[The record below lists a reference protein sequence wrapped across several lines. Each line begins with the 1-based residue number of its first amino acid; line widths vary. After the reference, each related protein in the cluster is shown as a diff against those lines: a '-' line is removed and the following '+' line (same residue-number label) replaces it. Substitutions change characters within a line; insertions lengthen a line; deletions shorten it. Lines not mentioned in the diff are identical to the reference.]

1 MLILQ
6 LVINGILVGALY
18 TCIALGFS
26 IMWGVMNLI
35 NLAHGSLIMLGA
47 YIAVLLFTF
56 GGVDPFLAIP
66 VSAAVLFAVGYLL
79 QRWVINLVIRGS
91 VFLTLILTFGFDMLL
106 VNVMLVLFSAD
117 TRSVTPSYSGLG
129 FAYGNLVVPYIR
141 IGVFLVAVTLTFL
154 LSTFL
159 TRTKLGNAIRSTSF
173 DREAAELVGVDVARI
188 FPLTFGIGAAMA
200 GAAGALVATTYSISP
215 VLGGAFTMKA
225 FVVVV
230 LGGLGSVPG
239 AVLGGLTLGVVE
251 HLSTL
256 VAPPGYQEGIGF
268 IVLLIVLVLRPS
280 GLLGKPFYAEV
291 KA

>member
-6 LVINGILVGALY
+6 LIINGILVGALY
-18 TCIALGFS
+18 TCVALGFS

-35 NLAHGSLIMLGA
+35 NLAHGTLIMVGA
-47 YIAVLLFTF
+47 YVGLLLFTF
-56 GGVDPFLAIP
+56 GGLDPFLAIP
-66 VSAAVLFAVGYLL
+66 VSAAVTFAIGYLL

-91 VFLTLILTFGFDMLL
+91 VFLTLILTFGFDLLL
-106 VNVMLVLFSAD
+106 VNILLVLFTAD
-117 TRSVTPSYSGLG
+117 TRSLTPHYSGLG
-129 FAYGNLVVPYIR
+129 ITVADLVIPYIR
-141 IGVFLVAVTLTFL
+141 IGVFAVAVALAYL
-154 LSTFL
+154 LHVFL
-159 TRTKLGNAIRSTSF
+159 TRTRLGNAIRSTSF
-173 DREAAELVGVDVARI
+173 DREAAELVGVDVERI

-200 GAAGALVATTYSISP
+200 GAAGVLVALTYSFSP

-239 AVLGGLTLGVVE
+239 AVLGGLTLGIVE

-256 VAPPGYQEGIGF
+256 VVPPGYQEGIGF
-268 IVLLIVLVLRPS
+268 IVLLVVLILRPA
-280 GLLGKPFYAEV
+280 GFLGKPFYAEV

>member
-1 MLILQ
+1 MLIIQ
-6 LVINGILVGALY
+6 LAINGILVGALY

-35 NLAHGSLIMLGA
+35 NLAHGTLIMFGA
-47 YIAVLLFTF
+47 YIAFLLFTF

-66 VSAAVLFAVGYLL
+66 VSAAVMFVVGYLL
-79 QRWVINLVIRGS
+79 QRGVINLVIRGS

-106 VNVMLVLFSAD
+106 VNVLLVLFSAD
-117 TRSVTPSYSGLG
+117 TRSVTPPYSALG
-129 FAYGNLVVPYIR
+129 ITYGSLVVPYVR
-141 IGVFLVAVTLTFL
+141 IGVFVVAVTLTYL
-154 LSTFL
+154 LHVFL
-159 TRTKLGNAIRSTSF
+159 TRTRLGNAIRSTSF

-188 FPLTFGIGAAMA
+188 FPVTFGIGAAMA
-200 GAAGALVATTYSISP
+200 GAAGPLVAMTYSISP

-239 AVLGGLTLGVVE
+239 AVLGGMTLGIVE

-256 VAPPGYQEGIGF
+256 VLPPGYQEGIGF

-280 GLLGKPFYAEV
+280 GFLGKQFYAEV

>member
-1 MLILQ
+1 MLIVQ

-35 NLAHGSLIMLGA
+35 NLAHGTLIMLGA
-47 YIAVLLFTF
+47 YIALLLFIV

-66 VSAAVLFAVGYLL
+66 VCGGVLFTIGYLL
-79 QRWVINLVIRGS
+79 QRYVINLVIRGS

-106 VNVMLVLFSAD
+106 VNILLVVFTAD
-117 TRSVTPSYSGLG
+117 TRSVTPAYSGLG
-129 FAYGNLVVPYIR
+129 LAYGDLVVPYVKLGVCAVAITLTYLLH
-141 IGVFLVAVTLTFL
+141 VFLTG
-154 LSTFL
+154 
-159 TRTKLGNAIRSTSF
+159 TKLGNAIRSTSF
-173 DREAAELVGVDVARI
+173 DREAAELVGVDVRRI
-188 FPLTFGIGAAMA
+188 FPLTFGVGAAMA
-200 GAAGALVATTYSISP
+200 GAAGALVSVTYSFSP
-215 VLGGAFTMKA
+215 VLGGTFTMKA

-239 AVLGGLTLGVVE
+239 AVVGGLTLGVVE

-256 VAPPGYQEGIGF
+256 FVAPGYQEGIGF
-268 IVLLIVLVLRPS
+268 IVLVLVLLLRPA
-280 GLLGKPFYAEV
+280 GFLGKRFYAEV

>member
-6 LVINGILVGALY
+6 LIINGILVGALY
-18 TCIALGFS
+18 ACVALGFS

-35 NLAHGSLIMLGA
+35 NLAHGTLIMVGA
-47 YIAVLLFTF
+47 YVALLLFTF
-56 GGVDPFLAIP
+56 GGLDPFLAIP
-66 VSAAVLFAVGYLL
+66 VSAAVTFAVGYLL

-91 VFLTLILTFGFDMLL
+91 VFLTLILTFGFDLLL
-106 VNVMLVLFSAD
+106 VNILLLLFTAD
-117 TRSVTPSYSGLG
+117 TRSLTPHYSGLG
-129 FAYGNLVVPYIR
+129 ITVADLVIPYIR
-141 IGVFLVAVTLTFL
+141 IGVFAVAVALTYL
-154 LSTFL
+154 LHVFL

-173 DREAAELVGVDVARI
+173 DREAAELVGVDVTRI

-200 GAAGALVATTYSISP
+200 GAAGVLVALTYSFSP

-239 AVLGGLTLGVVE
+239 AVLGGLTLGIVE
-251 HLSTL
+251 HLST
-256 VAPPGYQEGIGF
+256 VVVPPGYQEGIGF
-268 IVLLIVLVLRPS
+268 IVLLVVLILRPA
-280 GLLGKPFYAEV
+280 GFLGKPFYAEV

>member
-6 LVINGILVGALY
+6 LVINGMLVGALY

-35 NLAHGSLIMLGA
+35 NLAHGTLIMLGA
-47 YIAVLLFTF
+47 YIAFVLFAF

-66 VSAAVLFAVGYLL
+66 VSAAVLFGIGYLL

-91 VFLTLILTFGFDMLL
+91 VFLTLILTFGFDMVL
-106 VNVMLVLFSAD
+106 VNVLLVLFTAD
-117 TRSVTPSYSGLG
+117 TRSVTPAYSGQGL
-129 FAYGNLVVPYIR
+129 AYAEIVVPYIR
-141 IGVFLVAVTLTFL
+141 IGVFVVALLLTYL
-154 LSTFL
+154 LHLFL
-159 TRTKLGNAIRSTSF
+159 TRTKLGNAIRATSF

-188 FPLTFGIGAAMA
+188 FPLTFGIGAATA
-200 GAAGALVATTYSISP
+200 GAAGALVAMTYSISP
-215 VLGGAFTMKA
+215 VLGGSFTMKA

-239 AVLGGLTLGVVE
+239 AIVGGLTLGVVE

-256 VAPPGYQEGIGF
+256 FVAPGYQEGIGF
-268 IVLLIVLVLRPS
+268 IVLLLVLAFRPS
-280 GLLGKPFYAEV
+280 GFLGKQFYAEV

>member
-6 LVINGILVGALY
+6 LVINGMLVGALY

-35 NLAHGSLIMLGA
+35 NLAHGTLIMLGA
-47 YIAVLLFTF
+47 YIAFVLFAF
-56 GGVDPFLAIP
+56 GGIDPFLAIP
-66 VSAAVLFAVGYLL
+66 VSAAVLFGIGYLL

-91 VFLTLILTFGFDMLL
+91 IFLTLILTFGFDMVL
-106 VNVMLVLFSAD
+106 VNVLLVLFTAD
-117 TRSVTPSYSGLG
+117 TRSVTPAYSGQG
-129 FAYGNLVVPYIR
+129 FAYAEIVVPYIR
-141 IGVFLVAVTLTFL
+141 IGVFVVALLLTYL
-154 LSTFL
+154 LHLFL
-159 TRTKLGNAIRSTSF
+159 TRTKLGNAIRATSF

-188 FPLTFGIGAAMA
+188 FPLTFGIGAATA
-200 GAAGALVATTYSISP
+200 GAAGALVAMTYSISP
-215 VLGGAFTMKA
+215 VLGGSFTMKA

-239 AVLGGLTLGVVE
+239 AIVGGFTLGVVE

-256 VAPPGYQEGIGF
+256 FVAPGYQEGIGF
-268 IVLLIVLVLRPS
+268 ILLLLVLALRPS
-280 GLLGKPFYAEV
+280 GFLGKQFYAEV

>member
-6 LVINGILVGALY
+6 LVINGMLVGALY

-35 NLAHGSLIMLGA
+35 NLAHGTLIMLGA
-47 YIAVLLFTF
+47 YIAFVLFAF
-56 GGVDPFLAIP
+56 GGIDPFLAIP
-66 VSAAVLFAVGYLL
+66 VSAAVLFGIGYLL

-91 VFLTLILTFGFDMLL
+91 IFLTLILTFGFDMVL
-106 VNVMLVLFSAD
+106 VNVLLVLFTAD
-117 TRSVTPSYSGLG
+117 TRSVTPAYSGHG
-129 FAYGNLVVPYIR
+129 FAYAEIVVPYIR
-141 IGVFLVAVTLTFL
+141 IGVFVVALLLTYL
-154 LSTFL
+154 LHLFL
-159 TRTKLGNAIRSTSF
+159 TRTKLGNAIRATSF

-188 FPLTFGIGAAMA
+188 FPLTFGIGAATA
-200 GAAGALVATTYSISP
+200 GAAGALVAMTYSISP
-215 VLGGAFTMKA
+215 VLGGSFTMKA

-239 AVLGGLTLGVVE
+239 AIVGGFTLGVVE

-256 VAPPGYQEGIGF
+256 FVAPGYQEGIGF
-268 IVLLIVLVLRPS
+268 ILLLLVLALRPS
-280 GLLGKPFYAEV
+280 GFLGKQFYAEV